1 MKKWTVALLIIPAI
15 LVTLQAFAGSI
26 DEVTF
31 LTKIQP
37 YDAKVNTVLVTQ
49 GGKRVSITKGT
60 RLNVAGFTPTEAFVI
75 SRKDNPNGF
84 VKRTD
89 ITPIKK

>member
-1 MKKWTVALLIIPAI
+1 MKKWTVALLIISAI
-15 LVTLQAFAGSI
+15 LVALQAFAGSI

-49 GGKRVSITKGT
+49 EGRRISITKGT
-60 RLNVAGFTPTEAFVI
+60 RLNVAGFTSTEAFVI
-75 SRKDNPNGF
+75 SRKDNPSGF

-89 ITPIKK
+89 ITPVRR